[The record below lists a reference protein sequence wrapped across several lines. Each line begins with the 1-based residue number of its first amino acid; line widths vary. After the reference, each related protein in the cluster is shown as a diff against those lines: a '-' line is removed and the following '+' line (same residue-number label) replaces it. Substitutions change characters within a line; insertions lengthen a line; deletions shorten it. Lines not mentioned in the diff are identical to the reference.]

1 MYPEVFTLFGV
12 TISSFGL
19 MLATAFLVG
28 SWITSRRM
36 AEMGLDPDLAT
47 TLLIY
52 VMAGGILGSKL
63 YFAVDVWLREGVPFT
78 SLLFARDGITWY
90 GGLIGATLVGAAGC
104 RIHGVPIKQFM
115 DCTAVAGAVG
125 QSIGRVGC
133 FLVGD
138 DYGKVTDAP
147 WGVAFPRGMP
157 PTEQP
162 VHPTQ
167 LYEIAWLLP
176 VAAFL
181 WWRRRR
187 SPFLFGEYVMLNGL
201 GRLVIEHWRVNPDVA
216 LGLTEPQWIG
226 AALIVG
232 GAGAW
237 LFFRQREAPG
247 GGEAVRARG

>member
-1 MYPEVFTLFGV
+1 MYPELFRIGDFA
-12 TISSFGL
+12 ISTFGL
-19 MLATAFLVG
+19 MLALAFLVG

-36 AEMGLDPDLAT
+36 AEEGLDPDQAY

-52 VMAGGILGSKL
+52 VMIGGIAGSKL
-63 YFAVDVWLREGVPFT
+63 YFAVDVWLREGLPFT
-78 SLLFARDGITWY
+78 SLLFSRDGITWY
-90 GGLIGATLVGAAGC
+90 GGLIGATALGALGC
-104 RIHGVPIKQFM
+104 RIHGVPVKPLA

-138 DYGKVTDAP
+138 DYGRPTDLP
-147 WGVAFPRGMP
+147 WGVAFPRGAP
-157 PTEQP
+157 PTEVP

-181 WWRRRR
+181 FWRRKQ
-187 SPFLFGEYVMLNGL
+187 SPFLFGEYVMLNGF
-201 GRLVIEHWRVNPDVA
+201 GRLVIEHWRVNPEVA

-226 AALIVG
+226 AGLVV
-232 GAGAW
+232 AGAAGW
-237 LFFRQREAPG
+237 LYFAGPG
-247 GGEAVRARG
+247 ETRTA